1 MDGNPNGRSVA
12 VVCTLAHPNEKFLP
26 LVFAADT
33 LRELGARHVGLVAP
47 YLGYMRQDC
56 RFHPGEAVTSR
67 SFSRLISS
75 NMDWLAT
82 VDPHLHRYKSL
93 EDVYSIPCRT
103 VHAEPALAEWIRLN
117 IRRPFIIGPD
127 SESRQWVAAVASACG
142 AGHDVLQKSRHG
154 DRSVTISAPSLQIPR
169 QATPV
174 LLDDIVS
181 SGATIMQAIAII
193 RQQTASPVFAIAI
206 HALGDTTLD
215 AALGKAGARL
225 VTTNTIPNP
234 NAHID
239 IVPLLAPSL
248 AKSSFINRRLR
259 RVFPCYRMTDKGNP

>member
-1 MDGNPNGRSVA
+1 MKPLLLAIPGNEAIAARLAEAIGAELTAAVFRTFPDGESYIRLDGNPNGRSVA
-12 VVCTLAHPNEKFLP
+12 LVCTLAHPNEKFLP

-103 VHAEPALAEWIRLN
+103 VHAEPAL
-117 IRRPFIIGPD
+117 
-127 SESRQWVAAVASACG
+127 VARFG
-142 AGHDVLQKSRHG
+142 
-154 DRSVTISAPSLQIPR
+154 QIEGYKC
-169 QATPV
+169 
-174 LLDDIVS
+174 L
-181 SGATIMQAIAII
+181 
-193 RQQTASPVFAIAI
+193 
-206 HALGDTTLD
+206 
-215 AALGKAGARL
+215 
-225 VTTNTIPNP
+225 
-234 NAHID
+234 
-239 IVPLLAPSL
+239 SL
-248 AKSSFINRRLR
+248 ARAFGVVKCQSALA
-259 RVFPCYRMTDKGNP
+259 